1 MQEAYDACLK
11 CTLCVSQCPVMS
23 VDPDFPGPKVLGPE
37 WYRQYQAKAMGPSPH
52 VDDCTFCQICE
63 SACPV
68 DVPIA
73 HLIAEQKALQKPS
86 LRVRVRNGI
95 LARPHWVARMTWM
108 ATLPRPMRRIGKI
121 SPEVVL
127 PKRRR
132 SHAKILG
139 EPLAFNM
146 GRVGLLVDCYSRG
159 YDQDLVTRASELLR
173 LWGFAVTTMPK
184 TSQCCGA
191 AAFAAGN
198 PRLAMATARDMFESL
213 ALDQGQY
220 DYLVTLNATCDGTI
234 REEWPE
240 YYGIRLDVPIIPF
253 DELASE
259 APSPFWERLQS
270 VPVESGVWVTH
281 TTCRGKVAR
290 GDGQLLELALRAGYA
305 NAEPSDAVCCG
316 AAGSY
321 AFKAEHE
328 RVATRLALRVRHQVE
343 TSKAQGIVTDS
354 GTCAIHMEQVASVPT
369 RHPAYWLYARYQQYL
384 ERSQYE
390 TTNA

>member
-1 MQEAYDACLK
+1 MREAFDACLK

-23 VDPDFPGPKVLGPE
+23 VDPDFPGPKALGPE
-37 WYRQYQAKAMGPSPH
+37 WYRQYQAEGVGPVSH

-95 LARPHWVARMTWM
+95 LARPHWISRMAWM
-108 ATLPRPMRRIGKI
+108 GTLPRPMRRIGKI
-121 SPEVVL
+121 SPGVDL
-127 PKRRR
+127 PKQRK
-132 SHAKILG
+132 SLVQILG
-139 EPLAFNM
+139 EPLAWDM
-146 GRVGLLVDCYSRG
+146 GHVGLFVDCYSRG
-159 YDQDLVTRASELLR
+159 YDQDLVMRASELLR
-173 LWGFAVTTMPK
+173 LWGFAVTRMPRA
-184 TSQCCGA
+184 SRCCGA

-198 PRLAMATARDMFESL
+198 PRLAKATAHDMFESL
-213 ALDQGQY
+213 AADEGQY

-240 YYGIRLDVPIIPF
+240 YYGIQLNIPIIPF
-253 DELASE
+253 DELAAE
-259 APSPFWERLQS
+259 APDAFWERLQS
-270 VPVESGVWVTH
+270 LSKVPGVFVTH

-290 GDGQLLELALRAGYA
+290 GDGQLLELAQRAGYA

-328 RVATRLALRVRHQVE
+328 MVATRLAFRVRHQVQA
-343 TSKAQGIVTDS
+343 SKAQGIITDS
-354 GTCAIHMEQVASVPT
+354 GTCAIHMEQAASVPT
-369 RHPAYWLYARYQQYL
+369 RHPAYWLYARYQQYI
-384 ERSQYE
+384 EGGQHE
-390 TTNA
+390 TTTA